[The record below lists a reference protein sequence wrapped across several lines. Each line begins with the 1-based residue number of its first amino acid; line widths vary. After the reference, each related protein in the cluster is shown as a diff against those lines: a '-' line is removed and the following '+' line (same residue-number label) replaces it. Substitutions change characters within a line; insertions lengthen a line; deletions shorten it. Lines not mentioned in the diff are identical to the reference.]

1 MRRQPNFRVIY
12 AVKQVGPRRE
22 RSPIADRKRQSIQK
36 LVIDRSK
43 TRFSIRFSMLLG
55 MLGMCVFFWG
65 FGYKMSLYRTHES
78 NFHRIPVA
86 KLMSRN
92 EDPNATESGRLC
104 VAKPVSLQQGPV
116 YTLVILLLSPGIAA
130 LLTGWSL
137 RYRSVPKP
145 WCLRFGAFQSAF
157 SLRPPPVLCRL

>member
-1 MRRQPNFRVIY
+1 MLS
-12 AVKQVGPRRE
+12 KEVGPRRE
-22 RSPIADRKRQSIQK
+22 SSPIADRQSIQK

-43 TRFSIRFSMLLG
+43 THSSSIRFSMLLAA
-55 MLGMCVFFWG
+55 LGMCVFFWG

-78 NFHRIPVA
+78 SFHRIPVA

-92 EDPNATESGRLC
+92 EDPDATEVGRLW
-104 VAKPVSLQQGPV
+104 VAKPASLEQGPV
-116 YTLVILLLSPGIAA
+116 YPLLILLLSSSNIAA
-130 LLTGWSL
+130 LLTVWSR
-137 RYRSVPKP
+137 RYRSIPKP